1 MTTDRPV
8 SHTALQG
15 MRGVGAQ
22 QRTLLSN
29 RAAAHEK
36 LGMLGP
42 ALDDCARILR
52 EVGQEEFS
60 VLVLLRRV
68 GLMCVWVYVG

>member
-1 MTTDRPV
+1 
-8 SHTALQG
+8 

-29 RAAAHEK
+29 RAAAYEK
-36 LGMLGP
+36 LGDLAK

-52 EVGQEEFS
+52 EVCMDIICDVFLTGFE
-60 VLVLLRRV
+60 
-68 GLMCVWVYVG
+68 

>member
-1 MTTDRPV
+1 
-8 SHTALQG
+8 

-52 EVGQEEFS
+52 EVGGELRFFGFCCGG
-60 VLVLLRRV
+60 LV
-68 GLMCVWVYVG
+68 